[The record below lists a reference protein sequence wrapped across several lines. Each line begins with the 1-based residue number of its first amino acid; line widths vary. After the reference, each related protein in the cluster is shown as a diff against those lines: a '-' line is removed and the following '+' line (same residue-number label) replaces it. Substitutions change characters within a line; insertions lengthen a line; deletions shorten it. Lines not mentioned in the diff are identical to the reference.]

1 MSMPA
6 QSSRTG
12 TDSDS
17 SLSLP
22 TVTQATADNRLG
34 KVGAGGWQLYRTHS
48 LRLLRLSVRATVA
61 HTRSRLCHATVC
73 GVLPECPRVTGCN
86 KLQSES
92 SCCCRIH
99 LRNTNATSNDAS
111 STPPRATIHP
121 STPTPMLSQPPLLL
135 GQLNVLSRTLSR
147 SICLSVCPS
156 VHLSVCP
163 SDLLPPGCSIVL
175 FLLLSTDLNEPQ
187 QRPAPSTRT

>member
-22 TVTQATADNRLG
+22 TVTQATADNRLATGAAG

-48 LRLLRLSVRATVA
+48 LRLLRLSVRPTVA
-61 HTRSRLCHATVC
+61 HTRSRLCHATVLW
-73 GVLPECPRVTGCN
+73 GAARMPSSN
-86 KLQSES
+86 WLQQ
-92 SCCCRIH
+92 
-99 LRNTNATSNDAS
+99 ATV
-111 STPPRATIHP
+111 RE
-121 STPTPMLSQPPLLL
+121 QLLL
-135 GQLNVLSRTLSR
+135 PHPFAKYERHQQRRVVDAAASHNTPLHPNPNVAPATPLFGQLNVLSRTLSR
-147 SICLSVCPS
+147 SIC
-156 VHLSVCP
+156 LSVCP

-187 QRPAPSTRT
+187 QRPAPSTRP

>member
-61 HTRSRLCHATVC
+61 HTRSRLCHATVLW
-73 GVLPECPRVTGCN
+73 GAARMPSSNWLQQATVQEQLLLPHPFAKYERHQQRRVVDAAASHNTPLHPNPNVAPATPPAWTVECP
-86 KLQSES
+86 
-92 SCCCRIH
+92 
-99 LRNTNATSNDAS
+99 
-111 STPPRATIHP
+111 
-121 STPTPMLSQPPLLL
+121 QPDTVSLY
-135 GQLNVLSRTLSR
+135 
-147 SICLSVCPS
+147 LSVCVCICPS
-156 VHLSVCP
+156 VHLICCP
-163 SDLLPPGCSIVL
+163 LVAASCCSSY
-175 FLLLSTDLNEPQ
+175 FQ
-187 QRPAPSTRT
+187 QI